1 MVDRTVY
8 ANEAATPK
16 LNLRQ
21 IFGRQGLDTGL
32 CRLSADKGLLTVEM
46 FAMLGQD
53 LSSAKETLRK
63 LWEADMSPLGA
74 DAASQELSVMSLA
87 AVWQAAQAL
96 QTQYASRRARMEED
110 PNKIPELS
118 QEDHAE
124 FRDPFVRVHPD
135 VILIDA
141 KEPRKK
147 FVERLS
153 RDFLIH
159 GIVPFCEPAEI
170 RTRADVI
177 VVKSGLSRNAEDLL
191 SISRADQPEPVTDVT
206 TLFQRLHAFFMALE
220 YLNICAFSR
229 AEGPLK
235 YLQEL
240 EQFRSECPGLP
251 FLMAADHAIRKKIFR
266 LLSEQTATTFSQAL
280 LEVLANH
287 KYLWNDART
296 SVTLSKV
303 EHNRQQFVANPIKF
317 KMMGKKKK
325 KRLQTPGKEE
335 TPKKIPKEDPAK
347 KMKRDDRIPEKEWKL
362 IADAAKKV
370 QGARD
375 RSRARRSQDS
385 PLARRDPAARVLSAG
400 SGTTQSSWREGKQA
414 LFFAGAYRHG
424 GITRLRASCRS
435 WPWSIQAITKYIQQ
449 KAPETVFTSFAIL
462 YDQEAKPHRESGN
475 DATPN
480 VVIKLSDFQGGG
492 LWIEDPLGQ
501 DARDIDG
508 RVIPG
513 VNTDFDQDVIVF
525 NAKEALHMTLPWEGT
540 RVVLAVY
547 SVQGV
552 DRIPADEF
560 ELMQLGFNPAPVQ
573 TGDHADA
580 PWQAPTFALRTEAAD
595 RKRPHG
601 APVRVRDHRQ
611 RSSGQKAIAAGY
623 QMKKSVVL
631 PLITTEMHPGEAIE
645 FALDVIHPFTQDA
658 AIDSDLQA
666 VLQELVDHPKAV
678 CDRRESLLRTWDA
691 RARDLV
697 PESEKLLKQI
707 PDRHLRCLLRG
718 VPDDQP
724 VELGAFFHVALWRE
738 LLQQASCSD
747 VDLVDQI
754 MAGMPIVGDIASSH
768 RWAADRKPHA
778 DHLSVDSLRSRA
790 WEFRSKVLRAIKRA
804 PLTEH
809 SPKVWEATLEDV
821 AEGAAVG
828 PFFEE
833 SEVSEFVGDDH
844 WIPTQRFEVVQKNK
858 VRGVDSAASNGIN
871 MATVVTEKLELPSTD
886 ANVAVIKW
894 LRSRLPDK
902 ALRGWVLDERRAYRQ
917 VPISPGHRK
926 WSVVALKDP
935 STGKVAFFVMVGHSF
950 GLVSAVYNYNR
961 RSAAIT
967 DILRRMFSVAA
978 FNLYDDKY
986 GFEPEDTA
994 ASAFALAEKVH
1005 WWLGARFDQQKL
1017 QLCSDPTILGVTY
1030 DLEQYLLKI
1039 KKSRKKELSDEISMI
1054 LEHEELSPGQ
1064 AGKLRG
1070 KLMPIPGS
1078 GSRKSDIVIFTDG
1091 SAPSSSPK
1099 DPATEMIGGVMF
1111 TREDSPKQFSSD
1123 VPKLIVQRWFPR
1135 KTQICM
1141 IELLAAVVA
1150 VQTFREEI
1158 RGKLVLLFIDS
1169 EPVEAALIKGY
1180 SAKEDVC
1187 ELAIDPWPFW
1197 HEPIGRAQKNPPTP
1211 PFVLLFNMGDRPQIG
1226 PDQVALQALAVGTQD
1241 ELCRPCVDC
1250 GLYTGCYCDGNDWGE
1265 CFAADRLPHEH
1276 WANNQRTPLCTPA
1289 IVASACAISAGA
1301 SSGPSLLPIAT
1312 KIAMLPLPGLFPL
1325 AAMISRSFIWLKRG
1339 LSLSKVGP
1347 LQLPDTSISPLRTIL
1362 AVTTT
1367 CSSGRLLKEPAVML
1381 LRILA
1386 ALGIRKP
1393 SRHQPQLRSRP
1404 TTRTMLGL
1412 AGLDIRLARAVPKRR
1427 PLQMLPF
1434 ARPSGSLSPCL
1445 EQLLSMTIPSK
1456 SRLPQSETRSKIS
1469 LDFVRWE
1476 YRSSD
1481 VFDRMDVAVVG
1492 DADAHT
1498 R

>member
-1 MVDRTVY
+1 MGDVD
-8 ANEAATPK
+8 AEAIA
-16 LNLRQ
+16 
-21 IFGRQGLDTGL
+21 
-32 CRLSADKGLLTVEM
+32 
-46 FAMLGQD
+46 
-53 LSSAKETLRK
+53 
-63 LWEADMSPLGA
+63 
-74 DAASQELSVMSLA
+74 QELV
-87 AVWQAAQAL
+87 
-96 QTQYASRRARMEED
+96 
-110 PNKIPELS
+110 
-118 QEDHAE
+118 
-124 FRDPFVRVHPD
+124 
-135 VILIDA
+135 
-141 KEPRKK
+141 
-147 FVERLS
+147 
-153 RDFLIH
+153 
-159 GIVPFCEPAEI
+159 
-170 RTRADVI
+170 
-177 VVKSGLSRNAEDLL
+177 
-191 SISRADQPEPVTDVT
+191 
-206 TLFQRLHAFFMALE
+206 
-220 YLNICAFSR
+220 
-229 AEGPLK
+229 
-235 YLQEL
+235 
-240 EQFRSECPGLP
+240 
-251 FLMAADHAIRKKIFR
+251 
-266 LLSEQTATTFSQAL
+266 
-280 LEVLANH
+280 
-287 KYLWNDART
+287 
-296 SVTLSKV
+296 
-303 EHNRQQFVANPIKF
+303 
-317 KMMGKKKK
+317 
-325 KRLQTPGKEE
+325 
-335 TPKKIPKEDPAK
+335 AK
-347 KMKRDDRIPEKEWKL
+347 KTPVLREEIMQLAFYLPDQGQHK
-362 IADAAKKV
+362 AA
-370 QGARD
+370 GERG
-375 RSRARRSQDS
+375 
-385 PLARRDPAARVLSAG
+385 SA
-400 SGTTQSSWREGKQA
+400 
-414 LFFAGAYRHG
+414 FFAGAYRHG
-424 GITRLRASCRS
+424 GITRLRSSCRS

-449 KAPETVFTSFAIL
+449 KVPETVFTSFAIL
-462 YDQEAKPHRESGN
+462 YDQEAKPHRDSGN

-513 VNTDFDQDVIVF
+513 SNTDFDRDIIIF
-525 NAKEALHMTLPWEGT
+525 NAKEALRATLNWEGT

-560 ELMQLGFNPAPVQ
+560 EQLMQLGFNPAPVQ

-580 PWQAPTFALRTEAAD
+580 PWQIPTFALRTEAAD

-601 APVRVRDHRQ
+601 APVRFRDHRQ
-611 RSSGQKAIAAGY
+611 RHSGQKAIAAGY

-645 FALDVIHPFTQDA
+645 FALDLVHPFTQDA
-658 AIDSDLQA
+658 ALDSDLQA
-666 VLQELVDHPKAV
+666 VLQEIVDNPQAV
-678 CDRRESLLRTWDA
+678 CDRRESLLHSWEA
-691 RARDLV
+691 RAHDLV
-697 PESEKLLKQI
+697 PQSDKLLKQI

-718 VPDDQP
+718 APDDQP
-724 VELGAFFHVALWRE
+724 LALGTFFHVALWRQ

-747 VDLVDQI
+747 VGLVDQI
-754 MAGMPIVGDIASSH
+754 MSGMPIVGDIASSH

-790 WEFRSKVLRAIKRA
+790 WEFRSKVLKAIKRA

-844 WIPTQRFEVVQKNK
+844 WIPTQRFEVVQQNK
-858 VRGVDSAASNGIN
+858 VRGVDSATSNGIN

-894 LRSRLPDK
+894 LRSRLPEK

-917 VPISPGHRK
+917 VPISPDHRK

-967 DILRRMFSVAA
+967 DILRRVFSVAA
-978 FNLYDDKY
+978 FNFYDDKY

-1039 KKSRKKELSDEISMI
+1039 KKSRKKELFDEISEI

-1070 KLMPIPGS
+1070 KLMFGASQLWGKVGRAFLRALSDRQYSRRTTDTSLTPALIYSLYKWRTLVMHGPPRPIPGS

-1187 ELAIDPWPFW
+1187 EL
-1197 HEPIGRAQKNPPTP
+1197 
-1211 PFVLLFNMGDRPQIG
+1211 V
-1226 PDQVALQALAVGTQD
+1226 
-1241 ELCRPCVDC
+1241 
-1250 GLYTGCYCDGNDWGE
+1250 
-1265 CFAADRLPHEH
+1265 
-1276 WANNQRTPLCTPA
+1276 
-1289 IVASACAISAGA
+1289 
-1301 SSGPSLLPIAT
+1301 
-1312 KIAMLPLPGLFPL
+1312 GLFWDL
-1325 AAMISRSFIWLKRG
+1325 VLE
-1339 LSLSKVGP
+1339 
-1347 LQLPDTSISPLRTIL
+1347 LR
-1362 AVTTT
+1362 
-1367 CSSGRLLKEPAVML
+1367 CSVYIDRVPTDSNPADN
-1381 LRILA
+1381 
-1386 ALGIRKP
+1386 P
-1393 SRHQPQLRSRP
+1393 SRGDVA
-1404 TTRTMLGL
+1404 TGL
-1412 AGLDIRLARAVPKRR
+1412 LCGWI
-1427 PLQMLPF
+1427 
-1434 ARPSGSLSPCL
+1434 
-1445 EQLLSMTIPSK
+1445 TIPSDTPK
-1456 SRLPQSETRSKIS
+1456 G
-1469 LDFVRWE
+1469 V
-1476 YRSSD
+1476 
-1481 VFDRMDVAVVG
+1481 
-1492 DADAHT
+1492 
-1498 R
+1498 